1 MCCNI
6 LSSWKRSSNKCGVI
20 VCFAE
25 YIIFPAGVEGT
36 VKANVKSRTFTPGEA
51 VTWYNAKFL
60 QSSAHDS
67 QLKNMIQ

>member
-1 MCCNI
+1 M
-6 LSSWKRSSNKCGVI
+6 RSYS
-20 VCFAE
+20 CFAE

-60 QSSAHDS
+60 QSNARVTRN
-67 QLKNMIQ
+67 LKT